1 MCANSVPLGDM
12 LFIDVIHG
20 CHSCVGL
27 LVALFGGF
35 HDSSGTAKTCLEG
48 GAIKVSSTSGLSEL
62 CFRST

>member
-1 MCANSVPLGDM
+1 M

-62 CFRST
+62 CFRNA